1 MHNQGISLL
10 HTQLNKTATWV
21 WLLLGQPH
29 LDGRIPNAQTQG
41 NGQAV
46 EEMGLSYLVEL
57 RQGRYA
63 LPMMAWP
70 EP

>member
-1 MHNQGISLL
+1 MAYNPAPFAKPGKGFIGD
-10 HTQLNKTATWV
+10 
-21 WLLLGQPH
+21 LLGERGSIGQH
-29 LDGRIPNAQTQG
+29 NLDSIGK
-41 NGQAV
+41 V
-46 EEMGLSYLVEL
+46 LVEL